1 MVNLRYLTI
10 ALHICNVS
18 TPPISIAS
26 RLVTGTSCI
35 LTQKQPPPPR
45 LASHRQ
51 VLRPREPGCLQY
63 VLYKFHPHLFCPL
76 ILFPARRPLA
86 ANPRRKSLDPPK
98 RRYSD
103 TLLTQQIKRRECP
116 TCNVMSSTEP
126 RSRFQTIAQE
136 PCVPTRSHL
145 LHWSRP

>member
-10 ALHICNVS
+10 ALHICKVSS

-35 LTQKQPPPPR
+35 LTQKQAHPHL

-51 VLRPREPGCLQY
+51 VLCPREPGCLQY
-63 VLYKFHPHLFCPL
+63 VLYKFHPHLFCLL
-76 ILFPARRPLA
+76 ILFPARHPSA
-86 ANPRRKSLDPPK
+86 ANPQRKSLGPPK
-98 RRYSD
+98 RLYSD
-103 TLLTQQIKRRECP
+103 HLLTQQIKSIECP
-116 TCNVMSSTEP
+116 TCNAEP

-145 LHWSRP
+145 LHWSHP

>member
-35 LTQKQPPPPR
+35 LMQEQAHPHL
-45 LASHRQ
+45 LAHRQ
-51 VLRPREPGCLQY
+51 VLCPPELGCLRY

-98 RRYSD
+98 RLYSD
-103 TLLTQQIKRRECP
+103 HLLTQQIKRRECP